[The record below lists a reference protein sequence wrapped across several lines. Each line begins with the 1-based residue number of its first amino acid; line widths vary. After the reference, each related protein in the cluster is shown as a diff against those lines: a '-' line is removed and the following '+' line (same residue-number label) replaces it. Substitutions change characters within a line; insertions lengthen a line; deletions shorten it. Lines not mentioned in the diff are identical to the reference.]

1 MTPTTT
7 PYPNLPVKM
16 AGTSQSALL
25 PIETTAAS
33 WNLKAYEEIPDRSTV
48 APTESPVADSHIRFP
63 RDENGTTVPPPA
75 YTLQ

>member
-7 PYPNLPVKM
+7 AYPNLPVKM

-25 PIETTAAS
+25 IETTAAS
-33 WNLKAYEEIPDRSTV
+33 RNLKAYEISDQSTV
-48 APTESPVADSHIRFP
+48 VPTESPVADSHIRFP
-63 RDENGTTVPPPA
+63 RDENGTTLPPPA

>member
-7 PYPNLPVKM
+7 TYPNLPVIM
-16 AGTSQSALL
+16 ASTSQSTLAV
-25 PIETTAAS
+25 ETTAAS
-33 WNLKAYEEIPDRSTV
+33 RNLKAYAETSDRSTV